1 MWAFVLLASILFI
14 LLVAAVA
21 TAVLM

>member
-1 MWAFVLLASILFI
+1 MITTVLIV

-21 TAVLM
+21 TAQRTRRAN

>member
-1 MWAFVLLASILFI
+1 MIATVLIV

-21 TAVLM
+21 TAQRTRRAN